1 MKSILIFS
9 LITYLTGSPLL
20 ALAVII
26 IIYFFIDRRY
36 IGLVPDFGARWR
48 RKRRTAELEKVVR
61 ANPHNGDAL
70 LELGIN
76 YFDRRRYRQA
86 LDFLERAYP
95 RMKDWPEV
103 HFYLGA
109 ACYETG
115 ETGRGM
121 EEIGKA
127 VEMNPK
133 ISHGFPYIYMMRSL
147 LEQKGGG
154 AKELSSLE
162 GSLLRHGS
170 VQAFFEA
177 GKLLKR
183 HGRRSGAEKFFR
195 EVLENYSFASP
206 TFRRTYRKMAIMSR
220 YYLKNRS

>member
-20 ALAVII
+20 APAVII
-26 IIYFFIDRRY
+26 IIYLFIDRRY
-36 IGLVPDFGARWR
+36 IGLLPDFGARWR
-48 RKRRTAELEKVVR
+48 RKRRTSELEKVVR

-76 YFDRRRYRQA
+76 YFNRGRYRQA
-86 LDFLERAYP
+86 YEFLERAYP

-115 ETGRGM
+115 EAGRGI
-121 EEIGKA
+121 EEIARA

-147 LEQKGGG
+147 LDQKDGGD
-154 AKELSSLE
+154 KKLSDLE
-162 GSLLRHGS
+162 VSLLRHGS

-177 GKLLKR
+177 GKLLRK
-183 HGRRSGAEKFFR
+183 HGRKSVAEKFFR
-195 EVLENYSFASP
+195 EVLENYSFASA
-206 TFRRTYRKMAIMSR
+206 TFRRNYRKMAIMSR
-220 YYLKNRS
+220 YYLKS